1 VYFWARFSFL
11 GSVSLDQN
19 QTQPNSFEI
28 KVNIFYVWYNRCQT
42 KLNQASLKLDSI
54 EQSSSSLFYVSL
66 WFVIIHVNIYVTLLA
81 HAVWLQFEKL
91 AASQKLLLYFSEATS
106 YLYIKT
112 R

>member
-1 VYFWARFSFL
+1 LKFKLIF
-11 GSVSLDQN
+11 
-19 QTQPNSFEI
+19 
-28 KVNIFYVWYNRCQT
+28 FYVWYNRCQT

-106 YLYIKT
+106 YLYIKKMVKQEG
-112 R
+112 RGS